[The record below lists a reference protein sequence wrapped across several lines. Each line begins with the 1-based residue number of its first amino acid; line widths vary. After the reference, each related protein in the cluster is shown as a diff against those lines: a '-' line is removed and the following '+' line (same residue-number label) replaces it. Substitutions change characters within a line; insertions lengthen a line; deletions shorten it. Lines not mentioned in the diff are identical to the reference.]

1 MAAQYLSNPTAEQS
15 VISMKRR
22 QPPTMADSIGDAG
35 PVLQPLTLT
44 IEPDELLGLTAL
56 AELDVAHG
64 GKADPG
70 VATEARMLMRRALA
84 DKLDETGLP
93 WAPSAEA
100 VRQCAAQAVQPPSAM
115 VRLAE
120 SRKVRKGAAYVLT
133 AVALLVLSGGYFWRW
148 AWTGLPSNYQLWNW
162 LQVLLLPAVLGTI
175 PLWMKYGKHISRGR
189 RVITGAAAAACIG
202 LVILGYLLPAFSWT
216 GFRGQKLSNWLQLLL
231 IPAAVAITTVMV
243 SRRDQLRRGRRL
255 RPYQRWIAAALVA
268 GWIVTLIGGYRL
280 GWTWTGYEPEPTPP
294 PSLGSMW
301 DWLVLALPMAFPII
315 LLPSLSKWVT
325 GDAAG
330 RAAKEE
336 DVIVAGTA
344 AAPEITSAAATA
356 PGLQV
361 PAQVRVQIPRQAGR
375 DPDRTRPL
383 SRRGT
388 PAGSFRTV
396 VTDGPTRC
404 PPEPVRRQRPDPDT
418 ARPRARAA
426 KLQPNSARASARAAR

>member
-1 MAAQYLSNPTAEQS
+1 MATQYLSDPTTQ
-15 VISMKRR
+15 
-22 QPPTMADSIGDAG
+22 Q
-35 PVLQPLTLT
+35 VLQPLTLT

-56 AELDVAHG
+56 AELDRAYG
-64 GKADPG
+64 GKAGPG
-70 VATEARMLMRRALA
+70 VAAKARMLMRRALA

-100 VRQCAAQAVQPPSAM
+100 VRQCVAQAGQPPSAM
-115 VRLAE
+115 HRLAE
-120 SRKVRKGAAYVLT
+120 SRTVRKGAAYVLT
-133 AVALLVLSGGYFWRW
+133 AVALLVLLGGYFWRW

-162 LQVLLLPAVLGTI
+162 LQVLLLPVVLGTI
-175 PLWMKYGKHISRGR
+175 PLWMQYRKYITRGR

-202 LVILGYLLPAFSWT
+202 LVILGYLLPVFSWT

-231 IPAAVAITTVMV
+231 IPAAVAVTTVII
-243 SRRDQLRRGRRL
+243 SRRDQRRRGRWL
-255 RPYQRWIAAALVA
+255 RPCQRWIAAALVV

-280 GWTWTGYEPEPTPP
+280 GWTWTGYQPEPAPP

-330 RAAKEE
+330 RAAKAE

-344 AAPEITSAAATA
+344 AAASAITSAAGTA

-361 PAQVRVQIPRQAGR
+361 PAQVRVQVPRQVDG

-383 SRRGT
+383 SRRGIS
-388 PAGSFRTV
+388 AGSFRTA
-396 VTDGPTRC
+396 VTDS
-404 PPEPVRRQRPDPDT
+404 V
-418 ARPRARAA
+418 AA
-426 KLQPNSARASARAAR
+426 SGCSARVSAGWPAGPARRPAAARNSRVPLHNSMQAR

>member
-1 MAAQYLSNPTAEQS
+1 MAAQYLSDPTTQ
-15 VISMKRR
+15 
-22 QPPTMADSIGDAG
+22 Q
-35 PVLQPLTLT
+35 LTLT

-56 AELDVAHG
+56 AELDMAYG
-64 GKADPG
+64 GKAGPG

-100 VRQCAAQAVQPPSAM
+100 IRQCAAQAVRPPSALH
-115 VRLAE
+115 RLAE
-120 SRKVRKGAAYVLT
+120 SRTVRKGAAYVLT
-133 AVALLVLSGGYFWRW
+133 AVVLLVLSGGYFWRW
-148 AWTGLPSNYQLWNW
+148 AWTGLPGNYQLWDW

-175 PLWMKYGKHISRGR
+175 PLWMRYGKYITRGR
-189 RVITGAAAAACIG
+189 RLITGAAAAACVG

-231 IPAAVAITTVMV
+231 IPAAVAVTTVMV
-243 SRRDQLRRGRRL
+243 SRRDRLRRGRWL
-255 RPYQRWIAAALVA
+255 RPYQTWMAAALVA

-280 GWTWTGYEPEPTPP
+280 GWTWTGYQPEPSPP

-301 DWLVLALPMAFPII
+301 DWLVLALPMAFPVI

-330 RAAKEE
+330 RAAKAE

-344 AAPEITSAAATA
+344 ADAPTITSAAATA
-356 PGLQV
+356 PGPQI
-361 PAQVRVQIPRQAGR
+361 PAQERVQIPRQAGG

-383 SRRGT
+383 SRNGT
-388 PAGSFRTV
+388 PAGSFRTA
-396 VTDGPTRC
+396 VTDSVAASGCSTRVSAGWPAGPTRRLA
-404 PPEPVRRQRPDPDT
+404 V
-418 ARPRARAA
+418 ARNSRVP
-426 KLQPNSARASARAAR
+426 LHNSAQAR

>member
-1 MAAQYLSNPTAEQS
+1 MM
-15 VISMKRR
+15 V
-22 QPPTMADSIGDAG
+22 DSIRDAG
-35 PVLQPLTLT
+35 PVLDALTLT

-56 AELDVAHG
+56 AELDIASG
-64 GKADPG
+64 GQADPG

-100 VRQCAAQAVQPPSAM
+100 VRQCVAQAAQPPSVM
-115 VRLAE
+115 RRLAE
-120 SRKVRKGAAYVLT
+120 SRTVRTGAACLLT

-162 LQVLLLPAVLGTI
+162 LQVLLLPVVLGTI
-175 PLWMKYGKHISRGR
+175 PLWMRYGKYITRGR
-189 RVITGAAAAACIG
+189 RIITGAAAAACIG
-202 LVILGYLLPAFSWT
+202 LVILGYLLPAFAWT
-216 GFRGQKLSNWLQLLL
+216 GFPGQRLSNWLQLLL

-243 SRRDQLRRGRRL
+243 SRRDQLRRGRWL
-255 RPYQRWIAAALVA
+255 RPYQAWIAAALVA

-280 GWTWTGYEPEPTPP
+280 GWTWTGYQSEPSPP

-330 RAAKEE
+330 RAAKAE

-344 AAPEITSAAATA
+344 AAASASTSATATA

-361 PAQVRVQIPRQAGR
+361 PAQVRVQIPRQADR
-375 DPDRTRPL
+375 DPERTRPF

-388 PAGSFRTV
+388 LS
-396 VTDGPTRC
+396 
-404 PPEPVRRQRPDPDT
+404 PPWPRPGDVSPGGAIGDEPVGADRPG
-418 ARPRARAA
+418 PRVVGAKVPVRAA
-426 KLQPNSARASARAAR
+426 